1 VFVVVEGAGET
12 TVDGKPMT
20 WRTGDTLAVPTWTR
34 LTHVAT
40 SDALLFAMSDEPLM
54 RFAKYYRVELD

>member
-1 VFVVVEGAGET
+1 
-12 TVDGKPMT
+12 
-20 WRTGDTLAVPTWTR
+20 VPTWTR
-34 LTHVAT
+34 FTHVAT